1 MGDNLFK
8 KSLKQLI
15 EESMRKVDVR
25 HSVFANA
32 PKKPKSSS
40 IPSSKLSPKE
50 ISLAK
55 LNPDIMEAVKAQM
68 LKLENS
74 KYTLEEYRFV
84 DGIPEEKIAAFPA
97 RLLQNKNALY
107 YLTEKTDYIVNKD
120 IDYFWLSSNT
130 NPVAIEL
137 IKKALEDDDNTHI
150 YWAELCKNPS
160 AADILLDQK
169 YRLRLEWGALSRN
182 TNTKVINFLARNSPN
197 INWEN
202 LSANESPAAIALLKR
217 QIKTNPMDVYRHHL
231 SRNSGA
237 TELLKEYP
245 EKVVGDGVSGNRA
258 EDAYALLTEQL
269 KEHPKDINWYS
280 LSANPAKW
288 AFDFLQLSKNV
299 NNIKWGMM
307 SMNTNPLAIELLK
320 ERMKEENGLFEASFA
335 SYKDMKQLEKI
346 DWFKVSRNPS
356 AIDLIREKIVYET
369 NLIQTNPNI
378 YELLKDY
385 EKISYSELAT
395 NPSIFAI
402 KRQISKPAIAPASAR
417 RTSPVQAALAIQA
430 ARPSSA
436 RPASRTSQAAQA
448 ARVAAARV
456 ANNPEHTRELENLR
470 AFHQT
475 LRQKPIG
482 ARVQFPQLQT
492 VSRTTPLRAPRVYR
506 AAPRSTR
513 ATALATRTG
522 DRDIGRPKSPPKPRA
537 FKRT

>member
-8 KSLKQLI
+8 QSLKQLI

-25 HSVFANA
+25 HSVFANT

-40 IPSSKLSPKE
+40 RPSSKLSPKE
-50 ISLAK
+50 KSLAK
-55 LNPDIMEAVKAQM
+55 LNPDIMEAVRAQM
-68 LKLENS
+68 LKLESS
-74 KYTLEEYRFV
+74 KYTLEEYILV
-84 DGIPEEKIAAFPA
+84 KGIPEEKIAAFPA

-107 YLTEKTDYIVNKD
+107 YLTEKADYIVNKD

-169 YRLRLEWGALSRN
+169 YRMRLEWGALSRN
-182 TNTKVINFLARNSPN
+182 TNPKVINFLAKNSPN

-202 LSANESPAAIALLKR
+202 LSANESPAAIALLKK
-217 QIKTNPMDVYRHHL
+217 QIITNPMDVYRHHL

-258 EDAYALLTEQL
+258 EDAYALLTKQL

-288 AFDFLQLSKNV
+288 AFDFLQLPKNE

-320 ERMKEENGLFEASFA
+320 ERMKEENGLFETSFA

-346 DWFKVSRNPS
+346 DWFKVSSNPS
-356 AIDLIREKIVYET
+356 AIELIKERIEYET

-378 YELLKDY
+378 YGLLKDY

-395 NPSIFAI
+395 NPSIFAKT
-402 KRQISKPAIAPASAR
+402 KRGTQTGASRSSRKTPSKPIKPR
-417 RTSPVQAALAIQA
+417 KT
-430 ARPSSA
+430 PSKP
-436 RPASRTSQAAQA
+436 R
-448 ARVAAARV
+448 
-456 ANNPEHTRELENLR
+456 
-470 AFHQT
+470 T
-475 LRQKPIG
+475 LRI
-482 ARVQFPQLQT
+482 R
-492 VSRTTPLRAPRVYR
+492 
-506 AAPRSTR
+506 
-513 ATALATRTG
+513 
-522 DRDIGRPKSPPKPRA
+522 
-537 FKRT
+537 